1 MACAAM
7 ASFGHALVELRE
19 FQESALAKNLAADRQ
34 RFEERQEEFRKK
46 LAALPADQKP
56 ARNYVA
62 KNACPFECCTYRTWD
77 VLADTVLYDQ
87 PNGQKVVARITKGE
101 KVEGL
106 TGEVHLNPAPVAVLA
121 TPPESN
127 VPPGSIVFVLDNLGE
142 GFAHVWREGQILDL
156 SVYLGVREQCTF
168 PGTEEGCWGEWLDR
182 PDAAQAWPVGVW
194 WAQIKTPGG
203 VTGWTIVP
211 GLVGELL
218 HPFPDPLVERLVELA
233 AHVEY
238 HGGLELGGLRQG
250 GDGRNGETRNQMFQ
264 AHFRFLPVSG
274 GAAAVQD
281 VRIHSS
287 SLEP

>member
-1 MACAAM
+1 
-7 ASFGHALVELRE
+7 
-19 FQESALAKNLAADRQ
+19 
-34 RFEERQEEFRKK
+34 
-46 LAALPADQKP
+46 
-56 ARNYVA
+56 
-62 KNACPFECCTYRTWD
+62 
-77 VLADTVLYDQ
+77 
-87 PNGQKVVARITKGE
+87 VVARITKGE

-203 VTGWTIVP
+203 VTGWTIVRDNF
-211 GLVGELL
+211 GNMDSCG
-218 HPFPDPLVERLVELA
+218 
-233 AHVEY
+233 
-238 HGGLELGGLRQG
+238 
-250 GDGRNGETRNQMFQ
+250 
-264 AHFRFLPVSG
+264 
-274 GAAAVQD
+274 
-281 VRIHSS
+281 
-287 SLEP
+287 